1 MRNRGFTLLEMLVV
15 IGIVT
20 MLGGAL
26 SFVDMNNY
34 RADAFRAERDS
45 LVMLLQTAR
54 ANAQN
59 NVNQKPHGVAI
70 HPDGYDGYVV
80 FEGASYASSTVRT
93 EVAANYGVTIA
104 LGSPMEIVFEQLSGN
119 SNYASAAITLAD
131 PERGITTT
139 IFINHEGAIW

>member
-1 MRNRGFTLLEMLVV
+1 MNGGFTLLEMLVV

-34 RADAFRAERDS
+34 RADAFHAERGA
-45 LVMLLQTAR
+45 LVTMLQTAR
-54 ANAQN
+54 ADALN

-70 HPDGYDGYVV
+70 HPAGYDGYVI
-80 FEGASYASSTVRT
+80 FEGANYASAAVRV
-93 EVAANYGVTIA
+93 EVAANYGVNISP
-104 LGSPMEIVFEQLSGN
+104 GSPSEIVFEQLSGN
-119 SNYASAAITLAD
+119 SNYSSATITLTD
-131 PERGITTT
+131 PERGVTSN